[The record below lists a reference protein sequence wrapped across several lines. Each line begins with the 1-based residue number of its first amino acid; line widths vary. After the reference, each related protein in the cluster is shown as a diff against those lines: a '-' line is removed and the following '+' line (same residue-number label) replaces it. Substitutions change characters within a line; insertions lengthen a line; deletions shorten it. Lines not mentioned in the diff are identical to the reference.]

1 MRRAENTLRK
11 FKTLYK
17 LVVEYKNI
25 GFLATSLY
33 EYLKLRS
40 SLNKSF
46 IENLKGIFV
55 FRLPNGLRAAVLA
68 DPKYLRTY
76 VVTYDEIFVMD
87 IYDRLRDF
95 MPNEHDVVLDI
106 GAFIGLYTLKHYRAE
121 RIFAFE
127 PNPISYTLLR
137 NNIRLNELENVK
149 LFNYALWSQ
158 SSYMPFYEEEFLVGS
173 STLIPEWHKSLHMKK
188 FMVKTISF
196 DQLIDQKII
205 PAYIDVAK
213 IDIEGAE
220 VEFVKG
226 GEKCLS
232 RGCINRMVMEVHK
245 RVVNLSGFYNKL
257 KELGF
262 RVNYKISGYETDI
275 IYVIHI
281 R

>member
-1 MRRAENTLRK
+1 MIESTLRR

-46 IENLKGIFV
+46 IENRKGILV
-55 FRLPNGLRAAVLA
+55 FRLPNGFRAVVLA

-76 VVTYDEIFVMD
+76 VVTYGEIFVMD

-95 MPNEHDVVLDI
+95 IPNEHDVVLDL
-106 GAFIGLYTLKHYRAE
+106 GAFIGLYTLKHYRTE

-127 PNPISYTLLR
+127 PHPISYTLLR

-158 SSYMPFYEEEFLVGS
+158 SGYMPFYEEEFLVGG
-173 STLIPEWHKSLHMKK
+173 STLIPEWHKSLRMKK

-196 DQLIDQKII
+196 DQLIDQRII

-213 IDIEGAE
+213 VDIEGAE

-226 GEKCLS
+226 GEKSLS

-245 RVVNLSGFYNKL
+245 KVVNPKWFYNKL

-262 RVNYKISGYETDI
+262 RVKYKISGYELDI
-275 IYVIHI
+275 IYVIHT

>member
-1 MRRAENTLRK
+1 MAESTLRR

-46 IENLKGIFV
+46 IENRKGIFV
-55 FRLPNGLRAAVLA
+55 FRLPNGLRAVVLT

-95 MPNEHDVVLDI
+95 MPNEHDVVLDL

-127 PNPISYTLLR
+127 PHPISYTLLR
-137 NNIRLNELENVK
+137 SNIRLNELENVK

-158 SSYMPFYEEEFLVGS
+158 SGYMPFYEEEFLVGG
-173 STLIPEWHKSLHMKK
+173 STLIPEWRKSLHMKK

-196 DQLIDQKII
+196 DQLIDQRII

-213 IDIEGAE
+213 VDIEGAE

-226 GEKCLS
+226 GEKSLS

-245 RVVNLSGFYNKL
+245 KVVNLSDFYNKL

-275 IYVIHI
+275 IYMIHT

>member
-1 MRRAENTLRK
+1 MRTAESTLRK

-46 IENLKGIFV
+46 IDRKGIFV
-55 FRLPNGLRAAVLA
+55 FRLPNGLRAVVLA
-68 DPKYLRTY
+68 DPKYLKTY
-76 VVTYDEIFVMD
+76 IVTYNEIFVWD
-87 IYDRLRDF
+87 IYGKRRDF
-95 MPNEHDVVLDI
+95 MPNEHDVVLDL

-127 PNPISYTLLR
+127 PHPISYTLLR
-137 NNIRLNELENVK
+137 SNIRLNELENVK

-158 SSYMPFYEEEFLVGS
+158 SGYMPFYEGEFLVGS
-173 STLIPEWHKSLHMKK
+173 SSVIPEWPKSLHMKK

-196 DQLIDQKII
+196 DQLIDQRTI

-213 IDIEGAE
+213 VDIEGAE

-226 GEKCLS
+226 GEKSLS

-245 RVVNLSGFYNKL
+245 TVVNLKSFYNKL

-262 RVNYKISGYETDI
+262 RVKYKISGYDTDI
-275 IYVIHI
+275 IYIIHI

>member
-1 MRRAENTLRK
+1 MAESTLRR

-46 IENLKGIFV
+46 IENRKGIFV
-55 FRLPNGLRAAVLA
+55 FRLPNGLRAVVLA

-95 MPNEHDVVLDI
+95 MPNEHDVVLDL

-121 RIFAFE
+121 RVFAFE

-158 SSYMPFYEEEFLVGS
+158 SGYMPFYEEEFLVGG
-173 STLIPEWHKSLHMKK
+173 STLIPEWRKSLHMKK

-196 DQLIDQKII
+196 DQLIDQRII

-213 IDIEGAE
+213 VDIEGAE

-226 GEKCLS
+226 GEKSLS

-245 RVVNLSGFYNKL
+245 KVVNLKWFYNKL
-257 KELGF
+257 KELVLGL
-262 RVNYKISGYETDI
+262 I
-275 IYVIHI
+275 IKQVATK
-281 R
+281 RTSST